1 MWIREAHV
9 RVTLR
14 QGASAPTPSPAGE
27 GAQVLSLRE
36 RGLRGEAFL
45 SRIGLMVVALL
56 ICLPPLQAQT
66 PAPLLTLP
74 SANAVASVGRAY
86 ALLPSGEV
94 AVVNPSAFSVGVVNL
109 RTRALSREIPLS
121 FAPQRLL
128 LMPER
133 ARIAVLSEG
142 APRLA
147 VIDVATLTVAREI
160 ELDVPLLAGAS
171 AQGMAALSP
180 SRVVVGLPD
189 RLIEVDLLTGE
200 TVLAARLPS
209 GGVLLAAWGSYR
221 YRISE
226 RGEFEVIGVGGVRVT
241 APLPTGDRVHRVG
254 VPALDARSGLLYVPL
269 TLRAEG
275 DPDLLPFDAQFSAV
289 LAVID
294 LARPGVRDWIR
305 LDVADGVWHLP
316 SAALLNADRTR
327 LLLVYAAS
335 SRLSVLDVRGGRRII
350 TTTVGA
356 HPIDVGFS
364 ADGQFAFTLNRVD
377 GTLTLLDGRLFGA
390 PESIPTTERTPQPV
404 VSVGERWFYTAA
416 DPRIAWN
423 HAMSCATCH
432 APRGVLT
439 TYAARSDDELSAFL
453 TAHIVNAQGG
463 SGLNDVDLAA
473 LVAFLRS
480 LP

>member
-1 MWIREAHV
+1 MWIKE
-9 RVTLR
+9 
-14 QGASAPTPSPAGE
+14 S
-27 GAQVLSLRE
+27 
-36 RGLRGEAFL
+36 RGECRVPRWYLLVA
-45 SRIGLMVVALL
+45 ALL
-56 ICLPPLQAQT
+56 ICVPPLQAQT

-74 SANAVASVGRAY
+74 SANAVGSVGRAY
-86 ALLPSGEV
+86 AVLPSGEV
-94 AVVNPSAFSVGVVNL
+94 AVVNPSASSVGVVNL

-147 VIDVATLTVAREI
+147 VIDVATLTVTREI
-160 ELDVPLLAGAS
+160 VLDVPLLAGAS

-209 GGVLLAAWGSYR
+209 SGVLLAAWGSYR
-221 YRISE
+221 YRINE
-226 RGEFEVIGVGGVRVT
+226 RGEFEVIGAGDVRVT
-241 APLPTGDRVHRVG
+241 APLPTSERVHRVG
-254 VPALDARSGLLYVPL
+254 VPALDVRGGLLYVPL
-269 TLRAEG
+269 TLRVEG
-275 DPDLLPFDAQFSAV
+275 DPDLLPFDAQFDAV

-327 LLLVYAAS
+327 LLITYAAS
-335 SRLSVLDVRGGRRII
+335 NRLSVLDVRAGRRVI
-350 TTTVGA
+350 TTPVGA
-356 HPIDVGFS
+356 HPLDVGFS
-364 ADGQFAFTLNRVD
+364 TDGQFAFTVNSVD
-377 GTLTLLDGRLFGA
+377 RTLTLLDGRLFGA
-390 PESIPTTERTPQPV
+390 PESLPTTEVAPQPV
-404 VSVGERWFYTAA
+404 ISVGERWFYTAA

-423 HAMSCATCH
+423 HTLSCHTCH
-432 APRGVLT
+432 TPRGVLAS
-439 TYAARSDDELSAFL
+439 YAARSDDELSAFL

-463 SGLNDVDLAA
+463 SGLNEVDLAA
-473 LVAFLRS
+473 LVAFLRAQ
-480 LP
+480 P